1 MITGKAGL
9 LSLVSV
15 MGGKSPLRTLYLQS
29 QSTGPQLTEP
39 DMVEVYT
46 KLAQGL
52 GQYQDT
58 QDYQSLFYIPNI
70 TSLIFVSESSNYGYT
85 CSCTEHAYC
94 EFSLTGKSVP
104 CPLTVDS

>member
-1 MITGKAGL
+1 MYHMLTGKVGL

-58 QDYQSLFYIPNI
+58 HNDQGFLFYM
-70 TSLIFVSESSNYGYT
+70 
-85 CSCTEHAYC
+85 
-94 EFSLTGKSVP
+94 
-104 CPLTVDS
+104 